1 MSFDESLLK
10 VKALRGAT
18 WTIAAVGVG
27 QVIRLGQSLLLTRL
41 LFPEAF
47 GLMTLVMMVMY
58 GLEMLSD
65 VGIAQAITRDKRG
78 DEPRFLNTAWTLQ
91 GMRGAVLWG
100 IACLLSRPIA
110 SFYGEPDL
118 ADLLPVAAL
127 TALISGF
134 SATAPHTL
142 RRRMEFGKLTLLE
155 LSGQILTL
163 FVAISWAVLSPTVWA
178 LVGATLAGQF
188 FHMVMSHRLI
198 TGFRNSFYWESSS
211 GKELI
216 RFGKWIF
223 LSSALTFISVQ
234 SDRILLGR
242 LVELSLLGV
251 YSIALMISEAL
262 SMLANRVS
270 GQVLFPAYA
279 NIIRSHP
286 VRLRNASYKAR
297 LGIDILFV
305 VPIASLLVLGNWLVH
320 VLYDDRYQEAGWM
333 LQILCIRALMS
344 CTLTN
349 GEACL
354 VALGHPQYAVGQNFL
369 HAVWI
374 VVGIPVGWHIGGMA
388 GVVWV
393 VALSGI
399 PKMLV
404 LWTGLIRYEVFSIA
418 GELRTLLAAAFGA
431 LLGMGLLRILP

>member
-1 MSFDESLLK
+1 
-10 VKALRGAT
+10 
-18 WTIAAVGVG
+18 
-27 QVIRLGQSLLLTRL
+27 
-41 LFPEAF
+41 
-47 GLMTLVMMVMY
+47 
-58 GLEMLSD
+58 
-65 VGIAQAITRDKRG
+65 
-78 DEPRFLNTAWTLQ
+78 
-91 GMRGAVLWG
+91 
-100 IACLLSRPIA
+100 
-110 SFYGEPDL
+110 
-118 ADLLPVAAL
+118 
-127 TALISGF
+127 
-134 SATAPHTL
+134 
-142 RRRMEFGKLTLLE
+142 
-155 LSGQILTL
+155 
-163 FVAISWAVLSPTVWA
+163 
-178 LVGATLAGQF
+178 
-188 FHMVMSHRLI
+188 
-198 TGFRNSFYWESSS
+198 
-211 GKELI
+211 LI